1 MATEQ
6 RTYSDDPMETASNAT
21 LAPRTYYGEVDVD
34 AYFCVLV
41 KGTGKVLW
49 DSDQH
54 SIDERRT
61 SIKLTVTPIAES
73 GRPDP
78 MEREMIAESREWV
91 QITWASLKA
100 LGVTSVRDIKGK
112 FAKVQFAPTGRKW
125 TTREGEER
133 EATTFKFLAVYGTE
147 DECRDAWAAD
157 NAGAGAAPAEED
169 APAAGSAERAT
180 AYEFLKVLVNTH
192 RSDRAM
198 LATTIASIPQISKW
212 FTVDSPETVELLKKA
227 S

>member
-1 MATEQ
+1 VAQ
-6 RTYSDDPMETASNAT
+6 FSNDPMETASNAT
-21 LAPRTYYGEVDVD
+21 LAPRTYYGVVDVD

-49 DSDQH
+49 DANSH
-54 SIDERRT
+54 GIDERRT
-61 SIKLTVTPIAES
+61 SIKLTITPIAES

-112 FAKVQFAPTGRKW
+112 YAKVTFAPTGRKW
-125 TTREGEER
+125 FTKEGEER
-133 EATTFKFLAVYGTE
+133 EATTYKFLALYDSEDACRAAWGAESGGNGT
-147 DECRDAWAAD
+147 
-157 NAGAGAAPAEED
+157 AAPAATPD
-169 APAAGSAERAT
+169 SSSAEKAT
-180 AYEFLKVLVNTH
+180 AYEFLRVLVNTH
-192 RSDRAM
+192 KNDRAA

>member
-1 MATEQ
+1 MAAQ
-6 RTYSDDPMETASNAT
+6 QYSNDPMETASNAT
-21 LAPRTYYGEVDVD
+21 LAPRTFYGVVDVD

-54 SIDERRT
+54 GVDERRT

-73 GRPDP
+73 GRPEP

-91 QITWASLKA
+91 RITWASLKA
-100 LGVTSVRDIKGK
+100 LGVTSVRNVKGK

-133 EATTFKFLAVYGTE
+133 EATTFKFLALYDTE
-147 DECRDAWAAD
+147 DECRTAWAAD
-157 NAGAGAAPAEED
+157 NGGNSATPTTGTPV
-169 APAAGSAERAT
+169 PVTGSAERAT
-180 AYEFLKVLVNTH
+180 AYEFLRVLVNTH
-192 RSDRAM
+192 KDDKAA

-212 FTVDSPETVELLKKA
+212 FTVDSPETQELLKKA

>member
-1 MATEQ
+1 MAQ
-6 RTYSDDPMETASNAT
+6 QYSNDPMETASNAT
-21 LAPRTYYGEVDVD
+21 LAPRTYYGQIDVD

-49 DSDQH
+49 DANQH
-54 SIDERRT
+54 GIDERRT

-112 FAKVQFAPTGRKW
+112 FAQVQFAPTGRKW

-133 EATTFKFLAVYGTE
+133 EATTFKFLALYDSE
-147 DECRDAWAAD
+147 DACRAGWAAD
-157 NAGAGAAPAEED
+157 NAGGAPEPAAPD
-169 APAAGSAERAT
+169 TGSAEKAT
-180 AYEFLKVLVNTH
+180 AYEFLRVLVNTH
-192 RSDRAM
+192 KNDKAA

-212 FTVDSPETVELLKKA
+212 FTVDSPETQELLKKA

>member
-1 MATEQ
+1 MAAQ
-6 RTYSDDPMETASNAT
+6 QYSNDPMETASNAS
-21 LAPRTYYGEVDVD
+21 LAPRTYYGQVDVD

-49 DSDQH
+49 DAGQH
-54 SIDERRT
+54 GIDERRT
-61 SIKLTVTPIAES
+61 NVEITVTPIAES

-78 MEREMIAESREWV
+78 MKREMIAESREWV

-100 LGVTSVRDIKGK
+100 LGVTSIRDLKGK
-112 FAKVQFAPTGRKW
+112 WAKVQFAPTGRKW

-133 EATTFKFLAVYGTE
+133 EATTFKFLGVYDTE
-147 DECRDAWAAD
+147 DECRTAWNAD
-157 NAGAGAAPAEED
+157 NAGGGAAATTEEEPATTNT
-169 APAAGSAERAT
+169 AERAT

-192 RSDRAM
+192 KSDRAM

>member
-1 MATEQ
+1 MAAQ
-6 RTYSDDPMETASNAT
+6 QYSDPMDVASNAT
-21 LAPRTYYGEVDVD
+21 LAPRTYYGVVDVD

-49 DSDQH
+49 DSAQH
-54 SIDERRT
+54 GIDERRT

-73 GRPDP
+73 GRPEG

-112 FAKVQFAPTGRKW
+112 YAKVQFAPTGRKW
-125 TTREGEER
+125 FTKEGEER
-133 EATTFKFLAVYGTE
+133 EATTYKFLALYGTE
-147 DECRDAWAAD
+147 DECRAGWAAD
-157 NAGAGAAPAEED
+157 NAGAAPEPAAPD
-169 APAAGSAERAT
+169 TGSAEKAT
-180 AYEFLKVLVNTH
+180 AYEFLRVLVNTH
-192 RSDRAM
+192 KNDKAA

-212 FTVDSPETVELLKKA
+212 FTVDSPETQELLKKA

>member
-61 SIKLTVTPIAES
+61 SIKLTVTLIAES

-133 EATTFKFLAVYGTE
+133 EATTFKFLALYDTE
-147 DECRDAWAAD
+147 DECRAAWAAD
-157 NAGAGAAPAEED
+157 NAGANAPADTAAPD
-169 APAAGSAERAT
+169 TNSAEKAT
-180 AYEFLKVLVNTH
+180 AYEFLRVLVNTH
-192 RSDRAM
+192 KDDRAA

-212 FTVDSPETVELLKKA
+212 FTVDSPETQELLKKA

>member
-1 MATEQ
+1 MADQ
-6 RTYSDDPMETASNAT
+6 QYNNDPMETASNAT
-21 LAPRTYYGEVDVD
+21 LAPRTFYGVVDVD

-49 DSDQH
+49 DADQH

-61 SIKLTVTPIAES
+61 NVEITVTPIAES

-78 MEREMIAESREWV
+78 MKREMIAESREWV

-100 LGVTSVRDIKGK
+100 LGVTSIRDLKGK
-112 FAKVQFAPTGRKW
+112 YAKVQFTPTGRKW

-133 EATTFKFLAVYGTE
+133 EATTFKFLGVYETE
-147 DECRDAWAAD
+147 DECRAAWAAD
-157 NAGAGAAPAEED
+157 NGGSNATAEAAD
-169 APAAGSAERAT
+169 VPAATHGAERAT
-180 AYEFLKVLVNTH
+180 AFEFLKVLVNTH
-192 RSDRAM
+192 KNDKAA